1 MKRVLL
7 LLLLMPAFTFAA
19 PFDVTVTF
27 TFPATA
33 IPIDS
38 VDLYMNDCA
47 AGAPVGSPVGQ
58 ISSGQTFPA
67 LIVADGAYEFC
78 VRGVNAAGISVGP
91 GAVWAGTIAQLNV
104 PPDSDSI
111 DVQIPC
117 DTPCIINFSIEQ
129 R

>member
-1 MKRVLL
+1 MLFPLFVL
-7 LLLLMPAFTFAA
+7 AA
-19 PFDVTVTF
+19 PPYDVTIFF

-38 VDLYMNDCA
+38 VDLYINDCA
-47 AGAPVGSPVGQ
+47 SGTPVGLPFGQ
-58 ISSGQTFPA
+58 ITSGQPLPA
-67 LIVADGAYEFC
+67 LITVDGTYEFC
-78 VRGVNAAGISVGP
+78 VRGVNQAGMSLGP
-91 GAVWAGTIAQLNV
+91 GAVWVGTIGQLNV

-111 DVQIPC
+111 NVQILC